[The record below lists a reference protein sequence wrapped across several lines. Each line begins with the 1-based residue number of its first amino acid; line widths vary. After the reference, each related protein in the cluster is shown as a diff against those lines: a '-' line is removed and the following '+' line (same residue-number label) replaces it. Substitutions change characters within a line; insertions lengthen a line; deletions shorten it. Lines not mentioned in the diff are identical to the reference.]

1 MPKKGDPLLNYIAAV
16 EGVNQQLVETLS
28 FWVQLLTEFKAQVP
42 DPEEWQEML
51 DAFALILHEAEHAP
65 EKKTMH

>member
-1 MPKKGDPLLNYIAAV
+1 MPKEGDPLLNYIAAL
-16 EGVNQQLVETLS
+16 EGVNQQLVETLR
-28 FWVQLLTEFKAQVP
+28 FCIQLLTEFKAQVP

-51 DAFALILHEAEHAP
+51 DKFALILHEAENAP